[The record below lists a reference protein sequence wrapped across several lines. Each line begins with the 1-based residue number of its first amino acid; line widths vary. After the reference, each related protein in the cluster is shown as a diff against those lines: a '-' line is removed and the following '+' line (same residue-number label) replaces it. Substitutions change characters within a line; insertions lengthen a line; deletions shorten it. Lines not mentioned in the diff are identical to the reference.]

1 MFVLTNWRI
10 CAKVAHVSQSDN
22 LIGTA
27 QAAELLGWSRAKVK
41 REAKDGHLPFELK
54 MDGDTGAYLF
64 HRSVITTIAENRA
77 RAERGAA

>member
-1 MFVLTNWRI
+1 MTP
-10 CAKVAHVSQSDN
+10 VSQSDN

-54 MDGDTGAYLF
+54 MSGDTGAYLF
-64 HRSVITTIAENRA
+64 HRNVIETIAANRA
-77 RAERGAA
+77 RVEGSAA

>member
-1 MFVLTNWRI
+1 M
-10 CAKVAHVSQSDN
+10 SQSDN

-64 HRSVITTIAENRA
+64 HRSVITTIAANRA
-77 RAERGAA
+77 KAERGAA